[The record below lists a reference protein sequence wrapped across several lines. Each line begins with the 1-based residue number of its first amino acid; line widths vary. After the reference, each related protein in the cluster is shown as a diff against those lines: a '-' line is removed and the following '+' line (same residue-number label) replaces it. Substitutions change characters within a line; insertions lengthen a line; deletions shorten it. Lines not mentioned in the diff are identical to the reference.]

1 MHYFK
6 YFPTVTWEDFVDGVH
21 EKKTVVNLTAY
32 TTIASKLIDD
42 VSYYSYVTIPQ
53 GDRPDNLSYSLYG
66 TTDYYWTFFI
76 INDHLRN
83 LYTDW
88 PMTDSQLM
96 DWIESKYP
104 GIAIYP
110 QQVGQTDFSHSFFNL
125 DIGDILSSY
134 FDKNS
139 TDTEISQKISVE
151 VKNLFPTNGWIQAEY
166 IDPSKGQ
173 FKFGDNPVIA
183 QAQVLKIDASTNKSD
198 IGESFLISEISKAYD
213 APHHYENEEG
223 EVVATNPELND
234 RGERVSLTSSSKDTT
249 LDFLSQVG
257 IDSVDIKKHHPKIRP
272 VSFVEYEK
280 RANINR
286 SYIRVIKPEFI
297 KEVSE
302 KFRLAMKEQQE

>member
-6 YFPTVTWEDFVDGVH
+6 YFPTVTWEDFIDGVH

-66 TTDYYWTFFI
+66 TTDYYWTFFV

-96 DWIESKYP
+96 DWVESKYP

-110 QQVGQTDFSHSFFNL
+110 SSTKKEYSDAFYNL
-125 DIGDILSSY
+125 QIGDVLTTKSNDSNLVNDIY
-134 FDKNS
+134 
-139 TDTEISQKISVE
+139 VE
-151 VKNLFPTNGWIQAEY
+151 VTGLNPTNGWFQVEY
-166 IDPSKGQ
+166 TDNSLGKFTLGSSVVYQNTITITTSID
-173 FKFGDNPVIA
+173 
-183 QAQVLKIDASTNKSD
+183 KSD
-198 IGESFLISEISKAYD
+198 LEESFEIKGISEVYN
-213 APHHYENEEG
+213 APHHYENEYGDIINVHNTPRGLE
-223 EVVATNPELND
+223 EVPALRHVSKSSIFPSTYKPPE
-234 RGERVSLTSSSKDTT
+234 
-249 LDFLSQVG
+249 
-257 IDSVDIKKHHPKIRP
+257 KIETI
-272 VSFVEYEK
+272 SFSDYEK

-297 KEVSE
+297 KEVTE